1 MNGSGN
7 GSSVET
13 CDSIGR
19 VEPADDLGGISEHAS
34 LSALVLDNNSCHLKW
49 MREEDATESVPQSDQ
64 IVIVSEQSR
73 NQSSSDQEVSA
84 N

>member
-13 CDSIGR
+13 SDSIGR
-19 VEPADDLGGISEHAS
+19 VEAADDLGGISEHAS
-34 LSALVLDNNSCHLKW
+34 LCSLVLDNNSCNLKW
-49 MREEDATESVPQSDQ
+49 VREEDATESVPQSDQ